1 MTPLNNNARFTD
13 KTGNNS
19 SNSTFINTQ
28 ENLSGTR
35 NLTQKDIQTPSH
47 FVNEEILETLLT
59 TIQKKNISPIHPT
72 ITTPQIKN
80 TAFPQTTI
88 QSTVKPL

>member
-1 MTPLNNNARFTD
+1 MTPLNNNARFTN

-19 SNSTFINTQ
+19 SNCTFINTQ
-28 ENLSGTR
+28 ENLNGTR

-59 TIQKKNISPIHPT
+59 TIQKKTFLPFTQQLQHHKLKIPHSHKQPYN
-72 ITTPQIKN
+72 Q
-80 TAFPQTTI
+80 Q
-88 QSTVKPL
+88 